1 MQYKSSAFYL
11 LYHLA
16 VTRYLLRRILRR
28 CTSPHSLKN
37 ANETQDTEE
46 APTLV
51 VKRIRE
57 AILDEVFKPG
67 DRLGEVKL
75 VEKFEVSR
83 SPVREALVALEKE
96 GTVIISPY
104 KGAIVKPLSAAEVLD
119 IAELRLAAISLALKP
134 AYRYLSPANLNHAYD
149 LAKR

>member
-11 LYHLA
+11 LDHLA

-37 ANETQDTEE
+37 GNETQDTEE

-75 VEKFEVSR
+75 
-83 SPVREALVALEKE
+83 
-96 GTVIISPY
+96 GQ
-104 KGAIVKPLSAAEVLD
+104 
-119 IAELRLAAISLALKP
+119 
-134 AYRYLSPANLNHAYD
+134 
-149 LAKR
+149 